1 MEDLIDLIATDS
13 PASDIRDK
21 IHDVLYSKAAERIEV
36 AKPYV
41 ASSMF
46 GEEEIEQT
54 EDGEEVE
61 Q

>member
-1 MEDLIDLIATDS
+1 MEDLIDLIATDA

-21 IHDVLYSKAAERIEV
+21 IHDVLYSKAAERIEL

-46 GEEEIEQT
+46 GE
-54 EDGEEVE
+54 GEVE
-61 Q
+61 AETETEEEDQ